1 MRRKERTEMEVIL
14 LKDVKTLGKAGEI
27 VKVNDGYARN
37 FILKKGF
44 GMEATAKNV
53 NEMKLKKANEDR
65 LEAARVKEAQDLAAR
80 LEGKKATVRVKAGEG
95 GKIFGSVAAKEIAE
109 NVESQLGIAIDKK
122 KLVLAEP
129 IRNCGAFEVP
139 VRLYRDVTAKLSIQV
154 EAD

>member
-65 LEAARVKEAQDLAAR
+65 LEAAVGAMDIQGVLGNGTSHRVLVEAGVEQVAR
-80 LEGKKATVRVKAGEG
+80 GYAKKV
-95 GKIFGSVAAKEIAE
+95 SVNVDGMLTASMYRSGDRIV
-109 NVESQLGIAIDKK
+109 VESRKTEVYIADGET
-122 KLVLAEP
+122 VDDPAEP
-129 IRNCGAFEVP
+129 QNPG
-139 VRLYRDVTAKLSIQV
+139 K
-154 EAD
+154 